1 MWTWYLAWKFKVD
14 IFAIFVNTIEKVKS
28 YVIHPDYGI
37 GRYQND
43 ICLLTLDIPLKFNEN
58 VNKIPLDTFGAKV
71 GTNCTISGWGDQVDH
86 GGNYPVDLQWTKV
99 MIKSEKECF
108 NSYGTVFDAKTMMCA
123 FAPVR

>member
-1 MWTWYLAWKFKVD
+1 M
-14 IFAIFVNTIEKVKS
+14 AIFVNTIEKVKS

-86 GGNYPVDLQWTKV
+86 GGNYPVDLQWTEV